1 MVKQT
6 RIIFELGDIV
16 AIRIQC
22 TECKGEILIRLD
34 ADHHHVPERCPH
46 CDDPW
51 RTLTH
56 IQSAI
61 TQLRNALKYEQDN
74 SVKMRIELD
83 ADQLEPDGKKV

>member
-6 RIIFELGDIV
+6 RIIFEIGDIL
-16 AIRIQC
+16 AIRIQGKC
-22 TECKGEILIRLD
+22 CDGEILIKLG
-34 ADHHHVPERCPH
+34 ADHYHVPERCPH

-61 TQLRNALKYEQDN
+61 TQLRNALKYEKDS
-74 SVKMRIELD
+74 SVKMRLELD
-83 ADQLEPDGKKV
+83 ADQLEAHHKKV